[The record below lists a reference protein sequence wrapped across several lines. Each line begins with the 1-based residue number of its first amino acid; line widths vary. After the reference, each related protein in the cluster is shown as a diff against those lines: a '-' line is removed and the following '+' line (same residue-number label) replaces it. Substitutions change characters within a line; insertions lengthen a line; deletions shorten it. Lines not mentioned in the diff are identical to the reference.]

1 MKTTIIAS
9 FGLLAITACSN
20 HPATTST
27 NAQDGIK
34 VNVATV
40 KEVMVNT
47 DLHYSGTVEPQQS
60 IPLTF
65 QSTGIITQVLVQEGD
80 AVRKGQLLATVD
92 KSDNESMYNAAV
104 AKYRQAK
111 DAYDRLKVVYDKGS
125 LPEIKWV
132 EMETNLKQAQSQME
146 LSKSSLSKSSLRAP
160 VAGIIGKRNVEPGQH
175 SASAVTP
182 LEIVRIE
189 RIYVKVAVPEN
200 EIGKI
205 RKGLKATFTISAL
218 NDRTF
223 EGTITNVGVVADQ
236 ISRTYEVKIEAANP
250 QILMKP
256 GMVCDVKV
264 HQNQL
269 VKATVAPYQAVNKD
283 DQGKTYVFEVDTIAK
298 KAKKTTVTA
307 GQYDQNGVII
317 LSGLSANSLVVTE
330 GKEKLT
336 NNAKIVY

>member
-9 FGLLAITACSN
+9 LGLLAITACSHQSSSN
-20 HPATTST
+20 QDD
-27 NAQDGIK
+27 AQNGVK
-34 VNVATV
+34 VNVASV

-65 QSTGIITQVLVQEGD
+65 QATGIVTQVLVQEGD

-92 KSDNESMYNAAV
+92 KSDNESMYNASV

-111 DAYDRLKVVYDKGS
+111 DAYDRLKSVYDKGS

-146 LSKSSLSKSSLRAP
+146 LSKSNLSKSYLRAP

-175 SASAVTP
+175 SASAVSP

-205 RKGLKATFTISAL
+205 RKGLKATFSISAL

-236 ISRTYEVKIEAANP
+236 ISRTYEVKIESANP
-250 QILMKP
+250 QMLMKP
-256 GMVCDVKV
+256 GMVCDVFV
-264 HQNQL
+264 HQSQL
-269 VKATVAPYQAVNKD
+269 VKATVAPYQAVDKD
-283 DQGKTYVFEVDTIAK
+283 DQGKTYVYVVDSSAK
-298 KAKKTTVTA
+298 KAKKTAVTA

-317 LSGLSANSLVVTE
+317 LSGLSANALVVTE

>member
-9 FGLLAITACSN
+9 IGLLAFSACSN
-20 HPATTST
+20 QAANKQSDQQEAT
-27 NAQDGIK
+27 K
-34 VNVATV
+34 VNVAKV

-65 QSTGIITQVLVQEGD
+65 QASGIVTQVLVQEGD
-80 AVRKGQLLATVD
+80 AVRKGQLLACID
-92 KSDNESMYNAAV
+92 KSDNESIYNASV

-111 DAYDRLKVVYDKGS
+111 DAYDRLKSVYDKGS

-146 LSKSSLSKSSLRAP
+146 LSKSNLSKSYLRAP
-160 VAGIIGKRNVEPGQH
+160 VAGIIGKRNIEPGQH
-175 SASAVTP
+175 SASALSP

-189 RIYVKVAVPEN
+189 RIQVKVAVPEN

-205 RKGLKATFTISAL
+205 RKGLKATFSISAL
-218 NDRTF
+218 NDKKF

-236 ISRTYEVKIEAANP
+236 LSRTYEVKIEAANP
-250 QILMKP
+250 QMEMKP
-256 GMVCDVKV
+256 GMVCDVFV

-269 VKATVAPYQAVNKD
+269 VKATVAPYQAVDKD
-283 DQGKTYVFEVDTIAK
+283 SQGKTYVYVVDSISKKVQK
-298 KAKKTTVTA
+298 KAVTT
-307 GQYDQNGVII
+307 GLYDQNGIII
-317 LSGLSANSLVVTE
+317 LAGLTANAMVVTE

-336 NNAKIVY
+336 DNAKIVY

>member
-9 FGLLAITACSN
+9 FGLLAITACSHQSSSN
-20 HPATTST
+20 QDD
-27 NAQDGIK
+27 AQNGVK
-34 VNVATV
+34 VNVEKV

-65 QSTGIITQVLVQEGD
+65 QATGIVTQVLVQEGD
-80 AVRKGQLLATVD
+80 AVRKGQLLASVD

-111 DAYDRLKVVYDKGS
+111 DAYDRLKSVYDKGS

-146 LSKSSLSKSSLRAP
+146 LSKSNLSKSSLRAP

-175 SASAVTP
+175 SASAVSP

-205 RKGLKATFTISAL
+205 RKGLKATFSISAL

-250 QILMKP
+250 QLQMKP
-256 GMVCDVKV
+256 GMVCDVFV
-264 HQNQL
+264 HQSQL
-269 VKATVAPYQAVNKD
+269 VKATVAPYQAVDKD
-283 DQGKTYVFEVDTIAK
+283 DQGKTYVYVVDSRSK
-298 KAKKTTVTA
+298 KAKKTAVTA
-307 GQYDQNGVII
+307 GQYDQNGVVI
-317 LSGLSANSLVVTE
+317 LSGLSASSLVVTE

>member
-9 FGLLAITACSN
+9 LGLLAITACSHQSSSN
-20 HPATTST
+20 QDD
-27 NAQDGIK
+27 AQNGVK
-34 VNVATV
+34 VNVEKV

-65 QSTGIITQVLVQEGD
+65 QATGIVTQVLVQEGD

-92 KSDNESMYNAAV
+92 KSDNESMYNASV

-111 DAYDRLKVVYDKGS
+111 DAYDRLKAVYDKGS

-146 LSKSSLSKSSLRAP
+146 ISKSNLSKSYLRAP

-175 SASAVTP
+175 SASAVSP

-205 RKGLKATFTISAL
+205 RKGLKATFSISAL
-218 NDRTF
+218 NDRMF

-250 QILMKP
+250 QMQMKP
-256 GMVCDVKV
+256 GMVCDVFV
-264 HQNQL
+264 HQSQL
-269 VKATVAPYQAVNKD
+269 VKATVTPYQAVDKD
-283 DQGKTYVFEVDTIAK
+283 NEGKTYVYVVDSSAK
-298 KAKKTTVTA
+298 KAKKTAVTV

-317 LSGLSANSLVVTE
+317 LSGLSANALVVTE